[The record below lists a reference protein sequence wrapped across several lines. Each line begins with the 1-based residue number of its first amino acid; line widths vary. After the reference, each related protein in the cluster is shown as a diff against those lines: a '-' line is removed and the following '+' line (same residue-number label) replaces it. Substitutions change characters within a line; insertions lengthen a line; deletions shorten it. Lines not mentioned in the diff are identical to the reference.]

1 MLRRGSLSLLVTG
14 FLMIMASPLLALNSE
29 MNRSSL
35 QGLKGIR
42 VLVEDFAPEVE
53 REGLVKNQIQK
64 DVEDKLRAGGMKILT
79 QEEAVKTPGEPYL
92 YVNLNVNF
100 SKDEEEVCSY
110 SIDIA
115 LIQNV
120 NLVRNPKQTTYA
132 ITWSTGGVGLIGKKS
147 LGQLKESVEDVVDI
161 FIKAFFSVNPKQ

>member
-1 MLRRGSLSLLVTG
+1 MLKRRSLSLLVTG
-14 FLMIMASPLLALNSE
+14 ILMLMASPLLALNSE

-35 QGLKGIR
+35 QGLKGVR

-64 DVEDKLRAGGMKILT
+64 DVENKLRAGGMKVLT

-100 SKDEEEVCSY
+100 SKDEEEVCSC

-120 NLVRNPKQTTYA
+120 NLARNPKQSAYA
-132 ITWSTGGVGLIGKKS
+132 ITWSTGGVGLIGEKS
-147 LGQLKESVEDVVDI
+147 LSQLKESVEDVVDI

>member
-1 MLRRGSLSLLVTG
+1 
-14 FLMIMASPLLALNSE
+14 
-29 MNRSSL
+29 
-35 QGLKGIR
+35 LK
-42 VLVEDFAPEVE
+42 

-64 DVEDKLRAGGMKILT
+64 DVEDKLRAGGMKVLT
-79 QEEAVKTPGEPYL
+79 QEEALKIPGEPYL

-132 ITWSTGGVGLIGKKS
+132 VTWSTGGVGLIGKKS
-147 LGQLKESVEDVVDI
+147 LGQLKESVEYLTDI
-161 FIKAFFSVNPKQ
+161 FIKAFFIVNPKK

>member
-1 MLRRGSLSLLVTG
+1 
-14 FLMIMASPLLALNSE
+14 
-29 MNRSSL
+29 MNGPP
-35 QGLKGIR
+35 QDKGVR

-64 DVEDKLRAGGMKILT
+64 DVEDKLRAGGMKVLT
-79 QEEAVKTPGEPYL
+79 QEEALKIPGEPYL

-132 ITWSTGGVGLIGKKS
+132 VTWSTGGVGLIGKKS
-147 LGQLKESVEDVVDI
+147 LGQLRRGRRSYDI
-161 FIKAFFSVNPKQ
+161 FIKAFSV

>member
-1 MLRRGSLSLLVTG
+1 MLRGRSLSLLVTG
-14 FLMIMASPLLALNSE
+14 ILMLMASPLFALNSE
-29 MNRSSL
+29 MNRSTL
-35 QGLKGIR
+35 QGLKGVR

-64 DVEDKLRAGGMKILT
+64 DVENKLRAGGMKVLT

-100 SKDEEEVCSY
+100 PKNEEEVCSY

-120 NLVRNPKQTTYA
+120 NLARNPKQTTYA
-132 ITWSTGGVGLIGKKS
+132 ITWSTGGVGLIRKKS
-147 LGQLKESVEDVVDI
+147 LSQLKESVEDVVDI
-161 FIKAFFSVNPKQ
+161 FIKAFFSVNPKK

>member
-64 DVEDKLRAGGMKILT
+64 DVEDKLRAGGMKILN

-161 FIKAFFSVNPKQ
+161 FIKAFLSVNPKK